1 MGLAERS
8 KMINNSKRVDIDLI
22 IKDVRPLMF
31 NRQGDLREFLR
42 IEIKRYIEQ
51 NFPHYLNELD
61 SITDD
66 VYDKMYGLGVFEKYL
81 KMEDV
86 TDIFS
91 FGTKVMYIK
100 NGEKIDDPVG
110 FKDIEDVKI
119 IYNRIVSNALDN
131 ISWAEPSK
139 DAELYDGSR
148 VKIIIPPEAAEPYII
163 IRKHT
168 HSAKDIDQLKAGMPS
183 LDEQIGYIGTKKDKV
198 KNEEEF
204 IGTIADYLKHCV
216 RNRKNVVVIGE
227 TNAGKTTLI
236 NAMTHYI
243 QPNHVVA
250 VLEDTREMLLPLP
263 YVFYLKTREEKEG
276 AKAITYEDILN
287 DCLRSNPDRI
297 ILTEI
302 RTPISAYTFIHT
314 LNSGHAGSFTT
325 LHADDIEMGLDRLET
340 LIKEYKP
347 IDAKVVKR
355 LIAKAIDVLI
365 FIGLEEDERGNTTG
379 RAIKEIAE
387 LKGLNDKDDYILEYK
402 YYRW

>member
-8 KMINNSKRVDIDLI
+8 KMINNTKRIDIDLI
-22 IKDVRPLMF
+22 IKAIRPIMF
-31 NRQGDLREFLR
+31 NKQGDIKENLR
-42 IEIKRYIEQ
+42 IEVKKYLEQ
-51 NFPHYLNELD
+51 NFPHYLSEFENIVNE
-61 SITDD
+61 
-66 VYDKMYGLGVFEKYL
+66 VYYKMYGLGVFEKYL

-91 FGTKVMYIK
+91 FGTRVMYIK

-110 FKDIEDVKI
+110 FKDIDEVKI
-119 IYNRIVSNALDN
+119 IYNRMVSNALDN

-139 DAELYDGSR
+139 DIELYDGSR
-148 VKIIIPPEAAEPYII
+148 VKVIIQPEAAEPYII

-168 HSAKDIDQLKAGMPS
+168 QSNKN
-183 LDEQIGYIGTKKDKV
+183 LDELKDGLPNLDDQIGTIGTKKDKIG
-198 KNEEEF
+198 NEEEF
-204 IGTIADYLKHCV
+204 TGSISDYLKHCV
-216 RNRKNVVVIGE
+216 RTRKNVVVIGE
-227 TNAGKTTLI
+227 TGAGKTTLI
-236 NAMTHYI
+236 NAMTYYI
-243 QPNHVVA
+243 QPKHIVA
-250 VLEDTREMLLPLP
+250 VLEDTREMELPLP

-325 LHADDIEMGLDRLET
+325 LHADDVAMGLDRLET
-340 LIKEYKP
+340 LIREYKP
-347 IDAKVVKR
+347 MDIRVVKR

-365 FIGLEEDERGNTTG
+365 FIGLSEDVKGNITG
-379 RAIKEIAE
+379 RTIKEIAE
-387 LKGLNDKDDYILEYK
+387 LKGVDENGDYILEYK